1 MLVIGAVV
9 LVLALVI
16 GYAVTRSSNKPQAGS
31 DIPLDILAMN
41 ASQLSNNNYVL
52 DGTVID
58 RFSPRRVGIDF
69 LFVQGCVRTGI
80 HYSHLRFRR
89 SQKWNEHQQRPAI
102 QNRIPG
108 GGYQPERARRVYGYL
123 HPA

>member
-41 ASQLSNNNYVL
+41 ASQL
-52 DGTVID
+52 
-58 RFSPRRVGIDF
+58 
-69 LFVQGCVRTGI
+69 
-80 HYSHLRFRR
+80 RFRR